1 MEVRIA
7 DLGSV
12 PRRVEFSEPVEGMNR
27 QLALSPGC
35 TGQHFDEALKVA
47 AELQLCGDDVVV
59 TGRLEGGVTGDCP
72 RCLDEFFRG
81 IKRDFRLVVERIDR
95 GATAESSA
103 VASHDGDRL
112 DLSPLVV
119 EELLLGVDDTTP
131 CSEDC
136 RGLCFGCGANLNRT
150 PCTCD

>member
-81 IKRDFRLVVERIDR
+81 INRDFRLVVERFDR
-95 GATAESSA
+95 GTDAESSA

-112 DLSPLVV
+112 DETAERLCKETGAEVV
-119 EELLLGVDDTTP
+119 QKIGKVLLLWRQNKEEPKITLP
-131 CSEDC
+131 KS
-136 RGLCFGCGANLNRT
+136 
-150 PCTCD
+150 